1 MTARIIR
8 FPEFHVRVV
17 PANEGGWMVLCRS
30 HGWLHADRDTAFKD
44 ARWIA
49 ASYGT
54 RILVREAVP

>member
-1 MTARIIR
+1 MTALIIR

-30 HGWLHADRDTAFKD
+30 HGWLHGDRNTAVED

-49 ASYGT
+49 AGYGT
-54 RILVREAVP
+54 RVLIREVAP